1 MTTVFDKSTTQI
13 KWKGKTFQQLASSV
27 KLNKSNHDTNNGISQ
42 IFRARPMKIYRKEIA
57 SQEPNCNSRTSLK
70 IDDFNAPGSIITN
83 TSSNMGLANTLDIHS
98 ENNNCQHP
106 NETNQHCIANIAAE
120 QNALRR
126 VRSSGMTQSK
136 YKIHSR
142 DNYFSSTNQYLNNRN
157 ISFKSNEYF
166 NIRKGDPTA
175 TPGTLQAQ
183 ENVYTSNGITTCPK
197 FLISE
202 EITYSYFWIDAS
214 ANANTVTVPAG
225 SYDIAKLN
233 QILHTTMVNNV
244 HYFIKKPQN
253 LRIYLLNFLYN
264 SNNGKVTIQLE
275 TVNSSTEYSLPYS
288 TDPIV
293 WASDLDGTYKHV
305 CLDLVS
311 SPVFAEA
318 IGFEPTLYP
327 NPKSNTSGPL
337 SFTGTKPSKIV
348 QNFLPITYK
357 PNNSQFATQG
367 AVSSG
372 DLIAR
377 KKYNTITTVGSSYR
391 SAFGAQ
397 TANSLAYGVPSYG
410 YTVKDKIGFPIKC
423 SPRFPKYSDKMIKC
437 NVRTFTHII

>member
-1 MTTVFDKSTTQI
+1 MTTVFDKNTPQI
-13 KWKGKTFQQLASSV
+13 KWKGKTFQQLASSI
-27 KLNKSNHDTNNGISQ
+27 KLNKSDYDTKNGLSQ

-57 SQEPNCNSRTSLK
+57 SQQPNCNSRNSLK
-70 IDDFNAPGSIITN
+70 IDNFNAPGGIITN
-83 TSSNMGLANTLDIHS
+83 SSYNNGLANTLDINY

-106 NETNQHCIANIAAE
+106 NDTNQHCIANIAAE

-142 DNYFSSTNQYLNNRN
+142 DNYFSSTSQYLNNRN

-183 ENVYTSNGITTCPK
+183 ENVYTSNGISTCPK

-202 EITYSYFWIDAS
+202 EITYSYFWIDGTS
-214 ANANTVTVPAG
+214 NTVTIPPG
-225 SYDIAKLN
+225 RYDIGDLN
-233 QILHTTMVNNV
+233 NILHSTMVTNI

-264 SNNGKVTIQLE
+264 SNTRKVSIQLE
-275 TVNSSTEYSLPYS
+275 TVNSSTSYSLPYS
-288 TDPIV
+288 TSSIT
-293 WASDLDGTYKHV
+293 WETALDATDKHV
-305 CLDLVS
+305 CLDLTS

-318 IGFEPTLYP
+318 IGFETITYP
-327 NPKSNTSGPL
+327 DPQAITGGPL
-337 SFTGTKPSKIV
+337 SFTGINQSKIV

-410 YTVKDKIGFPIKC
+410 YTIKDKIGYPLKC
-423 SPRFPKYSDKMIKC
+423 TPTFPKYSNTMIKC
-437 NVRTFTHII
+437 TVRTFTHKI

>member
-1 MTTVFDKSTTQI
+1 MTTVFDKNTPQI
-13 KWKGKTFQQLASSV
+13 KWKGKTFQQLASSI
-27 KLNKSNHDTNNGISQ
+27 KLNKSDYDTKNGLSQ

-57 SQEPNCNSRTSLK
+57 SQQPNCNSRNSLK
-70 IDDFNAPGSIITN
+70 IDNFNAPGGIITN
-83 TSSNMGLANTLDIHS
+83 SSYNNGLANTLDINY

-106 NETNQHCIANIAAE
+106 NDTNQHCIANIAAE

-142 DNYFSSTNQYLNNRN
+142 DNYFSSTSQYLNNRN

-183 ENVYTSNGITTCPK
+183 ENVYTSNGISTCPK

-202 EITYSYFWIDAS
+202 EITYSYFWIDGTS
-214 ANANTVTVPAG
+214 NTVTIPPG
-225 SYDIAKLN
+225 RYDIGDLN
-233 QILHTTMVNNV
+233 NILHSTMVTNI

-264 SNNGKVTIQLE
+264 SNTRKVSIQLE
-275 TVNSSTEYSLPYS
+275 TVNSSTSYNLPYS
-288 TDPIV
+288 TSSIS
-293 WASDLDGTYKHV
+293 WESALDVTDKHV
-305 CLDLVS
+305 CLDLTS

-318 IGFEPTLYP
+318 IGFETITYP
-327 NPKSNTSGPL
+327 NPQAITGGPL
-337 SFTGTKPSKIV
+337 SFTGINQSKIV

-410 YTVKDKIGFPIKC
+410 YTIKDKIGYPLKC
-423 SPRFPKYSDKMIKC
+423 TPTFPKYSNKMIKC
-437 NVRTFTHII
+437 TVRTFTHKI

>member
-13 KWKGKTFQQLASSV
+13 KWKGLTFQQLASSI
-27 KLNKSNHDTNNGISQ
+27 KLNKSDYDTKNGISQ
-42 IFRARPMKIYRKEIA
+42 LFRARPMKIYRKEIA

-70 IDDFNAPGSIITN
+70 IQDFNAPGSIITN
-83 TSSNMGLANTLDIHS
+83 TSSNKGLANTLDINY
-98 ENNNCQHP
+98 ENNKCEHP
-106 NETNQHCIANIAAE
+106 NDTNQHCIANIAAE

-142 DNYFSSTNQYLNNRN
+142 NNYFSSTNQYLNNRN

-202 EITYSYFWIDAS
+202 EITYSYFWIDGT
-214 ANANTVTVPAG
+214 ANTVTVPAG
-225 SYDIAKLN
+225 SYDVADLN
-233 QILHTTMVNNV
+233 QILHTTMVKNV

-264 SNNGKVTIQLE
+264 SNTGKVTIQLE
-275 TVNSSTEYSLPYS
+275 TVNEDTEYSLPYS
-288 TDPIV
+288 TGAITWESV
-293 WASDLDGTYKHV
+293 LDSTDKHV
-305 CLDLVS
+305 CLDLTS

-318 IGFEPTLYP
+318 IGFEATTYP
-327 NPKSNTSGPL
+327 NPQSNTGGPL

-410 YTVKDKIGFPIKC
+410 YTVKDKIGYPLKC
-423 SPRFPKYSDKMIKC
+423 TPTFPKYSDKMIKC
-437 NVRTFTHII
+437 TVRTFTHKI